1 MPPPRPSGFALAL
14 CCACALAL
22 GACERFD
29 DPTLAEV
36 FDAASAEGPP
46 ERPEVPFEPTRNLL
60 WGDLHVHTSHS
71 YDAFVTGNRTL
82 PEDAYT
88 YMKGGAIEH
97 ALGYPVRATRPLDFG
112 AVTDHAEY
120 LGVAGHVMGGGE
132 AESEALRAAIRSG
145 NPSRVTANY
154 LHTIAKWMATREI
167 REENFGVEG
176 LEHLSRSAWKDIVET
191 AERHNDPGRFTTF
204 IGYEWSSMPEE
215 RNLHRNVIYA
225 GREVPGFPV
234 SSRDSENPEDL
245 WRALDGQRAAG
256 MRMLSIPHNSN
267 VSDGRMFE
275 STDFSGEPLDAEYA
289 ELRSR
294 NEPLVEIFQIKGSSE
309 THPSLSPEDEFAGF
323 ELMDTVMSAEAPPSR
338 PAGSYARDALR
349 TGLEFSH
356 RSGFNPYRFGVIGS
370 SDSHNSSS
378 SVEEDNYHGKM
389 PAVDGTPAQRLGIAS
404 LLPWDRMPSRVY
416 GAAGLVAAWA
426 EANTR
431 ESIFGALERKE
442 TFATSGPR
450 ISLRF
455 FAGWDYPEDL
465 LDTEWLETAY
475 RDGVP
480 MGGTLDARGKASPVF
495 AVAALKDPL
504 GANLDRVQIVKLWSD
519 ANGRGHERIYDV
531 AASGDRPVPG
541 SGRPLADVGNTVD
554 AAQASY
560 TNTIGAAQL
569 SALWTDP
576 EFDPS
581 QHALY
586 YARAIEIPTPRHT
599 TYAAKLLGVEA
610 PEPAAIR
617 ERAVSSAIWIRPAP

>member
-1 MPPPRPSGFALAL
+1 MLRSGRAF
-14 CCACALAL
+14 ACALL
-22 GACERFD
+22 LTVSACDRFE
-29 DPTLAEV
+29 DPTLTEV
-36 FDAASAEGPP
+36 FDPATAEGPP
-46 ERPEVPFEPTRNLL
+46 ERPEVPFVATRNLL

-88 YMKGGAIEH
+88 YMKGGTIEH
-97 ALGYPVRATRPLDFG
+97 SLGYPIRATRPLDFG

-132 AESEALRAAIRSG
+132 AESESLRAALRSG
-145 NPSRVTANY
+145 SPRRVTSNY
-154 LHTIAKWMATREI
+154 LHTIGKWMATREI
-167 REENFGVEG
+167 REANFGIEG
-176 LEHLSRSAWKDIVET
+176 VEHLSRSAWKDIVET

-225 GREVPGFPV
+225 GREVPDFPV

-245 WRALDGQRAAG
+245 WRALDGQRSEG
-256 MRMLSIPHNSN
+256 MRMLAIPHNSN

-275 STDFSGEPLDAEYA
+275 STTFAGEPLDAEYA
-289 ELRSR
+289 DLRSR

-323 ELMDTVMSAEAPPSR
+323 ELMDTVMSAEAPPSQ

-378 SVEEDNYHGKM
+378 SAEEDNYHGKM
-389 PAVDGTPAQRLGIAS
+389 PAVDGTPAQRLGIAT
-404 LLPWDRMPSRVY
+404 LLPGDRRPARAY
-416 GAAGLVAAWA
+416 GAAGLVAVWA

-431 ESIFGALERKE
+431 ESIFGAMERKE
-442 TFATSGPR
+442 TFATTGPR

-455 FAGWDYPEDL
+455 FAGWDYPDDL
-465 LDTEWLETAY
+465 LEMEWLDTAY
-475 RDGVP
+475 RHGVP
-480 MGGTLDARGKASPVF
+480 MGGTLEARGETSRVF
-495 AVAALKDPL
+495 AVVALKDPL
-504 GANLDRVQIVKLWSD
+504 GANLDRVQIVKAWVD
-519 ANGRGHERIYDV
+519 ASGRSHERVHDVNASDGRLERAGSGALAPVGNSVDV
-531 AASGDRPVPG
+531 AD
-541 SGRPLADVGNTVD
+541 
-554 AAQASY
+554 ASY
-560 TNTIGAAQL
+560 SNSIGATEL
-569 SALWTDP
+569 TALWRDP
-576 EFDPS
+576 EYEAS
-581 QHALY
+581 QEALY

-599 TYAAKLLGVEA
+599 TYAAKTMGVEA
-610 PEPAAIR
+610 PEPTTIQ
-617 ERAVSSAIWIRPAP
+617 ERAVSSAIWVKPSR